1 MPRRL
6 PPLNALR
13 AFEAAARHLSFTKAA
28 EELNVTPAAVSHQVK
43 SLEDIAGGPL
53 FKRLTRA
60 LKLTDRARTALPHLT
75 EGLDRLED
83 GARLLNESRE
93 RNVLIVTTAPTF
105 AAKWLVPHLDSF
117 QQANPD
123 LNLRIDATVAA
134 VDLRRDEV
142 DVAIRFG
149 TGDYPGYRVDLLL
162 NEEVFPV
169 CSPALLDGAKD
180 LTPNDLSKFTL
191 LHTSLAATTGFRV
204 DWRMWL
210 KTVGAKNVDWQRGP
224 VFSDDT
230 LTAQAALTG
239 HGVALLNGA
248 AVRDDLKEGRLV
260 RPFDLSMESDFAY
273 YLMSPLE
280 TTDDPAI
287 DAFRNWILAEVR
299 S

>member
-1 MPRRL
+1 MSRRL

-43 SLEDIAGGPL
+43 ALEDSAGGPL

-60 LKLTDRARTALPHLT
+60 LKLTDRGRSTLPHLS
-75 EGLDRLED
+75 EGFDRLED
-83 GARLLNESRE
+83 GAKLLSQSRE
-93 RNVLIVTTAPTF
+93 RNVLVVTTAPTF
-105 AAKWLVPHLDSF
+105 AAKWLMPRLDSF

-123 LNLRIDATVAA
+123 LNIRLDATVAA

-142 DVAIRFG
+142 DIAIRFG
-149 TGDYPGYRVDLLL
+149 TGDYPGYRVDTLF

-169 CSPALLDGAKD
+169 CSPALLAGACD
-180 LTPNDLSKFTL
+180 LTPSDLADYTL
-191 LHTSLAATTGFRV
+191 LHTSFAATTGYRV

-230 LTAQAALTG
+230 LTAQAALMG
-239 HGVALLNGA
+239 QGVALMNGA
-248 AVRDDLKEGRLV
+248 AVRDDLREGRLV
-260 RPFDLSMESDFAY
+260 RPFDQSMESDFAY
-273 YLMSPLE
+273 YLLSPQE

-287 DAFRNWILAEVR
+287 SAFREWILSEAR